1 MNKGALED
9 RHCKNDVEFL
19 IKKHNIK
26 RIIETGSFKG
36 WSTKIFSSLCEKVD
50 TIEIN
55 SSYISEAIENL
66 KDFSNVTIHKGSSP
80 EVMRNIISF
89 EEKNLLVF
97 LDAHWDSYWPVND
110 ELKVLYEKNVQ
121 PVICIHD
128 FFVPG
133 GNLVKDY
140 LNRVSEN
147 PGQGSKFGYDQYHGK
162 ALDLDFVIKELNLI
176 YPNGFDYH
184 YSNEVD
190 EVDSGLIYI
199 YPKEDV
205 NI

>member
-9 RHCKNDVEFL
+9 RHCQNDVESL
-19 IKKHNIK
+19 VKKHNIK

-36 WSTKIFSSLCEKVD
+36 WSTKILATFCDKVD

-55 SSYISEAIENL
+55 SEYIAEAVEHL
-66 KDFSNVTIHKGSSP
+66 KETNNVTIHKGSSP
-80 EVMRNIISF
+80 DVMKNIISYD
-89 EEKNLLVF
+89 EKNLLVF
-97 LDAHWDSYWPVND
+97 LDAHWDDYWPVND

-133 GNLVKDY
+133 GDLIKDY
-140 LNRVSEN
+140 SNNASYN
-147 PGQGSKFGYDQYHGK
+147 PGQGSKFGYDQYRGK
-162 ALDLDFVIKELNLI
+162 ALDLNFILKELNLI
-176 YPNGFDYH
+176 YTNGFDYH

-199 YPKEDV
+199 YPKENA